1 MVKVQRFVAQGD
13 KRGNVAIILIAV
25 TPAIDEFVK
34 PGQILHGLN

>member
-1 MVKVQRFVAQGD
+1 MVVAHRYVAQGD

-34 PGQILHGLN
+34 PG